1 MNEFSFS
8 EKLMNKRHRRVLIC
22 IFLIWLFSFI
32 YVLYLEDFVVTAR
45 AFKTWGFVGI
55 QLAVIIGI
63 MFPLIRR
70 SLLKMKVLIDEDKL
84 VKQLGKKQQSILW
97 GDIARV
103 RLREDVNGTLLNIKV
118 YGKRRTKLFLWGFN
132 EMEEIARLIRDVSRQ
147 QKWHRLCELFPCQR
161 TPMFTFS
168 ENFLSL

>member
-1 MNEFSFS
+1 
-8 EKLMNKRHRRVLIC
+8 
-22 IFLIWLFSFI
+22 
-32 YVLYLEDFVVTAR
+32 
-45 AFKTWGFVGI
+45 
-55 QLAVIIGI
+55 
-63 MFPLIRR
+63 
-70 SLLKMKVLIDEDKL
+70 MKVLIDEDKL